1 MELGT
6 VVYQNEIYNLDYMTS
21 DEISALFHLV
31 EQNTKEENCVLSAKL
46 RSVYANRL
54 TQEIVRQK
62 VGNQLNSMKAS
73 ILNINP
79 KFQEKSK
86 NYEKVNAEMTQEL
99 EEFEEVLKRFADIF
113 DGKMQD
119 LIYQKLELELKWLI
133 ATNQEN
139 VNQTEKKSFF
149 KKRKTA
155 KNKQENDEI
164 AIDTEKLKKQIQKN
178 VEMQKRLMEQKQ
190 TQIFSAMEVGNN
202 AIAVGVKKRRN
213 IKNIAKF
220 FHCKFNPYKVI
231 QKNVLEPFGHR
242 IDEFKVNQLKKVDG
256 KAKEFDFAKIQ
267 EKIEEIVK
275 KKSN

>member
-73 ILNINP
+73 ILSIHP

-86 NYEKVNAEMTQEL
+86 IYEKVNAEMWQEL
-99 EEFEEVLKRFADIF
+99 EEFEKVLKRFADIF
-113 DGKMQD
+113 DGKMQE
-119 LIYQKLELELKWLI
+119 LIYQKLELELKWLG
-133 ATNQEN
+133 ATNQ
-139 VNQTEKKSFF
+139 
-149 KKRKTA
+149 
-155 KNKQENDEI
+155 
-164 AIDTEKLKKQIQKN
+164 EKLKKQIQKN
-178 VEMQKRLMEQKQ
+178 AKMQKHLMDQKQ
-190 TQIFSAMEVGNN
+190 KQIFSAMEVGNN

>member
-21 DEISALFHLV
+21 GEISALFNLV
-31 EQNTKEENCVLSAKL
+31 EQSTKEENCVLSAKL

-54 TQEIVRQK
+54 SQEIVHQK
-62 VGNQLNSMKAS
+62 VGNQVNSMKAS
-73 ILNINP
+73 ILSINP

-86 NYEKVNAEMTQEL
+86 NYDKVNEEMLQEL
-99 EEFEEVLKRFADIF
+99 EEFEKVLRRFADIF
-113 DGKMQD
+113 DDKMQV
-119 LIYQKLELELKWLI
+119 LIYQKLELELKLLV
-133 ATNQEN
+133 AMNQEN
-139 VNQTEKKSFF
+139 ASQTEKKSFF
-149 KKRKTA
+149 KKRKTV
-155 KNKQENDEI
+155 KNKQENDKI
-164 AIDTEKLKKQIQKN
+164 ATDIEKLKKQIQKN
-178 VEMQKRLMEQKQ
+178 VKIQTHLMEQKQ
-190 TQIFSAMEVGNN
+190 NEMFSAMEVGNN

-220 FHCKFNPYKVI
+220 FHYKFNPYKVI

-267 EKIEEIVK
+267 EKIEEIIERY
-275 KKSN
+275 S